1 MIIKVAICQY
11 ENRGWAKRTVWRGPL
26 AVRRRLVGQVG
37 VCRDVTRL
45 LQAVLV
51 VLSRLEVA
59 KVGVE
64 ATVDREM
71 VRRLIWTQQKASSR
85 A

>member
-1 MIIKVAICQY
+1 M
-11 ENRGWAKRTVWRGPL
+11 
-26 AVRRRLVGQVG
+26 RRLLVGQVG
-37 VCRDVTRL
+37 VRRDVTGL

-64 ATVDREM
+64 AAVDREM
-71 VRRLIWTQQKASSR
+71 VRRLICTTAGQTASR